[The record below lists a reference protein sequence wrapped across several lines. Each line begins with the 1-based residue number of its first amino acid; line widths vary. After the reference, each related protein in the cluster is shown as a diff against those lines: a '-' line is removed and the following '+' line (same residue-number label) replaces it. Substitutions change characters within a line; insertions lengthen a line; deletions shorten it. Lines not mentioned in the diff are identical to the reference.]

1 VCVCACVRACVRAR
15 ARARVCVCACVC
27 VCVVCVCDFIK
38 LQFIGPHH
46 FCRYNM
52 FNHYFF
58 GGDASRSMYLEFLR
72 KCSSVDADNLLVMID
87 PPFGGHVAV
96 IAFIL
101 QCITNDY
108 RNLHQGIYAILSF
121 WSAITTIIIIHFFCE
136 ISQLTFSCL

>member
-1 VCVCACVRACVRAR
+1 VCVCVCVCVRACVRAR
-15 ARARVCVCACVC
+15 ACVCACVC

-58 GGDASRSMYLEFLR
+58 GGDASRSMYLEFFR
-72 KCSSVDADNLLVMID
+72 KCSSVDADDLLVMID

-108 RNLHQGIYAILSF
+108 RNVHQGIYAI
-121 WSAITTIIIIHFFCE
+121 
-136 ISQLTFSCL
+136 